1 MGELYQ
7 AKIEKIGDFARD
19 ALTDDMMI
27 LFGDMAPEEAADY
40 CFIHSHDQ
48 LKGAIKVGGVFQIG
62 THNFPISAV
71 GEVVDQNLGQL
82 GHITIRFDSRGE
94 AEYPG
99 CVHVI
104 GNTPTDIEV
113 GATLSFS

>member
-7 AKIEKIGDFARD
+7 ATVEKIGDFARD
-19 ALTDDMMI
+19 ALADDMMI
-27 LFGDMAPEEAADY
+27 LFSNMAPEEAEEY
-40 CFIHSHDQ
+40 CFIHSHDE
-48 LKGAIKVGGVFQIG
+48 LKGTIKVGGVFQIG
-62 THNFPISAV
+62 KHNFPISAV
-71 GEVVDQNLGQL
+71 GDVVDQNLGQL
-82 GHITIRFDSRGE
+82 GHITIRFDARDE

-104 GNTPTDIEV
+104 GTAPTDIEV